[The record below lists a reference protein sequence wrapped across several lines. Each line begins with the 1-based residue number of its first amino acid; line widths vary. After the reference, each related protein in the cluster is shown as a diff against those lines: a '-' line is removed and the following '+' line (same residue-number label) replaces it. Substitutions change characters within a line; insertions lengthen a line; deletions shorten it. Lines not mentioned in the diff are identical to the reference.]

1 MFSYY
6 DNKLKETDLEFIELF
21 DNFLNNDV
29 NNTINIDNKT
39 KAMVILSTLIGSQ
52 STNLFKQILS
62 TSINEDITPT
72 EVKEIIYQ
80 AVAYLGLG
88 RVYPFFSITNEVLES
103 MNIKLPLT
111 NQSTTTNKTRL
122 EKGVQAQVDIFGE
135 DMKDFYKSGSKETR
149 HINKWLASNCFG
161 DYYTRNGLDYKQR
174 EMITFCF
181 ILAQGGCE
189 SQLTSHAIANMQVG
203 NDKEFLINIISQA
216 LPFIGYPR
224 SLNALT
230 CLNNA
235 IEIMEEK

>member
-39 KAMVILSTLIGSQ
+39 KSMVILSTLIGSQ